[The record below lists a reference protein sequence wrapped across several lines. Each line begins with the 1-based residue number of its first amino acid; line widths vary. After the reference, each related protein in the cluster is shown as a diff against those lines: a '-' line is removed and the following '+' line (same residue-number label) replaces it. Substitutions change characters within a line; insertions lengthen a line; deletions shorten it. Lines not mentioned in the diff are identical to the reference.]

1 MTSTK
6 QRSLPIQCKSHRGYH
21 QFETSTSS
29 SGYSTK
35 AEYDLKT
42 WLMYNRIVQARLKST
57 ATDGLSSISQIQDF
71 EIDGSDILT
80 SVEDS
85 LQETSE
91 SKIYDGE
98 IFDLDL

>member
-1 MTSTK
+1 
-6 QRSLPIQCKSHRGYH
+6 
-21 QFETSTSS
+21 
-29 SGYSTK
+29 
-35 AEYDLKT
+35 
-42 WLMYNRIVQARLKST
+42 MYNRIVQARLKST